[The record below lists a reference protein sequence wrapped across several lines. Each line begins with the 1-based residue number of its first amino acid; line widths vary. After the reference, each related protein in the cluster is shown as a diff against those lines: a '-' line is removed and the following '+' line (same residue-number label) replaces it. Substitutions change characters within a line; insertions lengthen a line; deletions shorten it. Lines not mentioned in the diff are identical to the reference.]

1 MPSDDWLV
9 GGDRRAAAAERIYE
23 AAIDMMAR
31 SGINE
36 LDLDELAR
44 RVHCSRS
51 TIYRYV
57 GGKTQIRDAVVARV
71 ATRITTS
78 VRSQV
83 ESMVGAERVTTAILA
98 TVRAIRSEP
107 LCRLMIAS
115 IRGGTREV
123 AWLAQLPFLEE
134 SAAEL
139 AGLPRGNP
147 APAEWAVRV
156 VLSLMY
162 WPAESDEAERQL
174 VAKFVAPAFT
184 RRDHSPYS
192 SPKLS

>member
-1 MPSDDWLV
+1 MPRDDWLV
-9 GGDRRAAAAERIYE
+9 GGDRRAAAVERIYE
-23 AAIDMMAR
+23 VAIDLMAH

-36 LDLDELAR
+36 LNLDELAS
-44 RVHCSRS
+44 RVHCSRA

-57 GGKTQIRDAVVARV
+57 GGKSQIRDGVVARV
-71 ATRITTS
+71 AARITAS

-83 ESMVGAERVTTAILA
+83 DSISGTERVSCAILA

-115 IRGGTREV
+115 VRGGTREV
-123 AWLAQLPFLEE
+123 SWLAQMPLLTEF
-134 SAAEL
+134 AAEL
-139 AGLPRGNP
+139 AGLPRDDP

-162 WPAESDEAERQL
+162 WPAESDEVERQL
-174 VAKFVAPAFT
+174 VEKFVAPAYQ
-184 RRDHSPYS
+184 RH
-192 SPKLS
+192 